1 MANSGHIWQ
10 ELEGE
15 NKSVRSHQKIKT
27 FSTYLPHD
35 CDTLACLFRKKE
47 LDLETQLPLRTK
59 QQGCG

>member
-1 MANSGHIWQ
+1 MANSGHSWQ